1 MKRIKKA
8 VNKLLVC
15 AMMLVLSGCSESMPV
30 ADNPDGE
37 QKTDYILEVTYIPV
51 GTKVPE
57 VNKEAEGTDASDN
70 GMDAEKA
77 PQDKDDNR
85 DIEENITITS
95 LEDAAKAAEKYATYL
110 GREKYEK
117 VYATFSD
124 ELKAQINEKTLATI
138 WGSHVI
144 LLGDFEQ
151 IADEEIEVE
160 IQDGYYVANVK
171 LEYEDE
177 ESGVLASLILTE
189 DAKLAGIWF
198 DYYVKAAGAGNVGG
212 TEAMDPRE
220 RSIQLINGDIVL
232 DGRLTLPV
240 GVENPP
246 VVIMVQ
252 GSGQSD
258 MDEVTGLA
266 GNSPFRDIALGLAD
280 RGIAT
285 VRYNKR
291 YYQYPELA
299 DATVTIW
306 DEVLDDV
313 YAAIDAA
320 GKYEELKESDI
331 YILGHSLGG
340 MLAPKIA
347 YDNEEISGIISL
359 AGTPRGLEEV
369 IYDQNMV
376 LIDEMDTVSNEEKE
390 ELRAA
395 IKEIV
400 ESVHSIT
407 DDRLEEPL
415 LGATGYYWRS
425 LAQIDTR
432 QILTELNIPMLIL
445 QGSDDF
451 QIYEDK
457 DFKEWKELLAGRDN
471 VRFELYEGL
480 NHMFMP
486 AGEAGDITDYDVR
499 ANVDEAVIEDIAE
512 WINGL

>member
-1 MKRIKKA
+1 
-8 VNKLLVC
+8 
-15 AMMLVLSGCSESMPV
+15 
-30 ADNPDGE
+30 
-37 QKTDYILEVTYIPV
+37 
-51 GTKVPE
+51 
-57 VNKEAEGTDASDN
+57 
-70 GMDAEKA
+70 
-77 PQDKDDNR
+77 
-85 DIEENITITS
+85 
-95 LEDAAKAAEKYATYL
+95 
-110 GREKYEK
+110 
-117 VYATFSD
+117 
-124 ELKAQINEKTLATI
+124 
-138 WGSHVI
+138 
-144 LLGDFEQ
+144 
-151 IADEEIEVE
+151 
-160 IQDGYYVANVK
+160 
-171 LEYEDE
+171 
-177 ESGVLASLILTE
+177 
-189 DAKLAGIWF
+189 
-198 DYYVKAAGAGNVGG
+198 
-212 TEAMDPRE
+212 
-220 RSIQLINGDIVL
+220 
-232 DGRLTLPV
+232 
-240 GVENPP
+240 
-246 VVIMVQ
+246 
-252 GSGQSD
+252 
-258 MDEVTGLA
+258 
-266 GNSPFRDIALGLAD
+266 
-280 RGIAT
+280 
-285 VRYNKR
+285 
-291 YYQYPELA
+291 
-299 DATVTIW
+299 
-306 DEVLDDV
+306 
-313 YAAIDAA
+313 
-320 GKYEELKESDI
+320 
-331 YILGHSLGG
+331 